1 MSYIMYICPGCRSYF
16 KTGSP
21 GKKIKCLRCKSEYL
35 TDLKITDEEWRK
47 LDQDARQSRIRRA
60 IAGEQLREEIPVKEP
75 AKEGPP
81 VVDMTADK
89 PEKEGEQAKLREDL
103 PDEVILEARHILEQR
118 DMEAEMP
125 KQPIDRKRFGIV
137 CGVTGG
143 LFLLLI
149 ILNLVVPIFRIKS
162 EIPVLAA
169 AEEGD
174 IVSFGKYKGNTQW
187 IVLER
192 DDRGLLMV
200 SDFAV
205 ANAVPPETKDKI
217 SQLEWLNSSFVNRAF
232 NIYERRKLDVINED
246 FSNCVIIMDET
257 EMSRYEGTIE
267 LPDDGRVH
275 VMCRVI
281 TEEN

>member
-1 MSYIMYICPGCRSYF
+1 MYICPGCRSYF

-47 LDQDARQSRIRRA
+47 LDQDARQSRIGRA
-60 IAGEQLREEIPVKEP
+60 IAGEQLREEIPVPEP
-75 AKEGPP
+75 EEVRPP
-81 VVDMTADK
+81 VVDVTADK
-89 PEKEGEQAKLREDL
+89 PEKEAEQVKAKEDL

-118 DMEAEMP
+118 DMAAEMP
-125 KQPIDRKRFGIV
+125 RQPIDRKKFGIV

-143 LFLLLI
+143 LVLLLLI
-149 ILNLVVPIFRIKS
+149 LNLIVPIFRIRS
-162 EIPVLAA
+162 EIPVLNA

-174 IVSFGKYKGNTQW
+174 TVSFGKYKGSTQW
-187 IVLER
+187 TVLER
-192 DDRGLLMV
+192 DDKGLIMV
-200 SDFAV
+200 SDFSV

-217 SQLEWLNSSFVNRAF
+217 SQLEWLNSSFINRAF
-232 NIYERRKLDVINED
+232 NVYERRKLDIINED
-246 FSNCVIIMDET
+246 FGNCIVIMDET
-257 EMSRYEGTIE
+257 DRSRYEGTLE

-275 VMCRVI
+275 VMCRVN